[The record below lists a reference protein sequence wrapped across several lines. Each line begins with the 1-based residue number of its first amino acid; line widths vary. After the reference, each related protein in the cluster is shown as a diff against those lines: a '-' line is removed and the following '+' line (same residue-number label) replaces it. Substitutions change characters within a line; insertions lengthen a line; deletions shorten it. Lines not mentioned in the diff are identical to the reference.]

1 MASAFTGPT
10 PLRGCAYQKARPGRV
25 ASWTT
30 LNDRCVRGMDG
41 SEVGAVRVGSP
52 IVGRGT
58 RGSRRLP
65 TGYDPVRSGYAVR
78 HEKRHI
84 DAEMQTRQDNLAAE
98 LNKRQ
103 TEIKQ
108 LQSDLELL
116 PAGGDDFTRTQEEL
130 ERKAINLQA
139 WGAYEQKKLQREV
152 AIRNDR
158 MLKKV
163 IDAVGRVAQD
173 NGYDAVLNPE
183 NRIQVPTGNA
193 AQPTRTANLPIVL
206 WNSGQH
212 DITDQVIQ
220 LMNNEFANMVSAP

>member
-1 MASAFTGPT
+1 MKLQRHWIVLSLGLALGLIGYVTAHAGHALLASPT
-10 PLRGCAYQKARPGRV
+10 AQAVADVQK
-25 ASWTT
+25 
-30 LNDRCVRGMDG
+30 
-41 SEVGAVRVGSP
+41 
-52 IVGRGT
+52 I
-58 RGSRRLP
+58 
-65 TGYDPVRSGYAVR
+65 YDALD
-78 HEKRHI
+78 EKRHI

-116 PAGGDDFTRTQEEL
+116 PAGGDDFARTQEEL
-130 ERKAINLQA
+130 ERKAIDLQA
-139 WGAYEQKKLQREV
+139 WGTYEQKKLQREV
-152 AIRNDR
+152 AIRNER
-158 MLKKV
+158 MLRKV

-183 NRIQVPTGNA
+183 NKIQVPTGNP